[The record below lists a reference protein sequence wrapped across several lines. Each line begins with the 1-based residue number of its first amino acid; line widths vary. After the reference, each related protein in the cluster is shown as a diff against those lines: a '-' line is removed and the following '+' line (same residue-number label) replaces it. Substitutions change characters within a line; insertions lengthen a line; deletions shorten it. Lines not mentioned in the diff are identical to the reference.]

1 MSQTPK
7 PTEQEII
14 ARLDVIGSIARE
26 RMLQCDNAFVASRG
40 GAEVDYMTREEL
52 REFSEL
58 KMMLPTFAEL
68 REAALERISLRIA
81 KRRKSPEL

>member
-1 MSQTPK
+1 MSQTQK

-26 RMLQCDNAFVASRG
+26 RMLQCDNAVVASRG
-40 GAEVDYMTREEL
+40 GAEVDYMTRDEL

-68 REAALERISLRIA
+68 RESARERIKARIA
-81 KRRKSPEL
+81 ARKGTTK